1 MHLTEKHFID
11 AVIFNEPILYIML
24 LDLFLLYKVKRN
36 SIISW
41 EKTRERS
48 LQKFECIVNK
58 KWLCGI
64 NERQTTK

>member
-1 MHLTEKHFID
+1 MHLTEKNFID
-11 AVIFNEPILYIML
+11 AVIFNEPHLYIML
-24 LDLFLLYKVKRN
+24 LDLLLYKVKLD

-41 EKTRERS
+41 EKTKERS

-64 NERQTTK
+64 NERQTTN